1 MRYQHVYPVERPRRL
16 RKSESIRDMVAQFR
30 IDKRKLIMPVFV
42 DETIKEP
49 QRIESMPGIFRYP
62 LAGLEEYFGKLEKLG
77 IKTILLFG
85 IPKIKDQIGSSS
97 YDPNGVVQKALKIC
111 DETSRLTSIA
121 DLCLCE
127 YTDHGHCGLMLNGK
141 VDNDS
146 TLEVYGKIAV
156 SFAEAGADIVAP
168 SGMMD
173 GQVSAIR
180 SALDAGNFRDTLIM
194 SYSSK
199 FASTLYG
206 PFRDAANSSPKF
218 GDRKGYQMDY
228 RNFRSSLKE
237 IELDE
242 QEGADI
248 LMVKPSLFYLDIVTK
263 VRERTNL
270 PLAVYSVSAE
280 YTMIKNAV
288 DMGLVQKE
296 IIEESMLAPFRAG
309 ADLLITY
316 FAEAYANDF

>member
-1 MRYQHVYPVERPRRL
+1 MYPVERPRRL
-16 RKSESIRDMVAQFR
+16 RKSEYIRDMIAQFKV
-30 IDKRKLIMPVFV
+30 DKKKLVMPVFV
-42 DETIKEP
+42 DENIKEA
-49 QRIESMPGIFRYP
+49 QKIESMPGIFRYP
-62 LAGLEEYFGKLEKLG
+62 LSGLEEYFGKLENLG
-77 IKTILLFG
+77 IRTILLFG
-85 IPKIKDQIGSSS
+85 IPKEKDPTGSSS
-97 YDPNGVVQKALKIC
+97 FDPNGVVQKALKIC

-127 YTDHGHCGLMLNGK
+127 YTDHGHCGLMVNGK

-146 TLEVYGKIAV
+146 TLEVYGKIAI
-156 SFAEAGADIVAP
+156 SYAEAGADIVAP

-180 SALDAGNFRDTLIM
+180 SALDTGNFRETLIM

-206 PFRDAANSSPKF
+206 PFRDAASSSPKF
-218 GDRKGYQMDY
+218 GDRRGYQMDY
-228 RNFRSSLKE
+228 RNYRQSLKE

-248 LMVKPSLFYLDIVTK
+248 LMVKPSLFYLDIVAK

-296 IIEESMLAPFRAG
+296 IIEESLVAPFRAG

-316 FAEAYANDF
+316 FAESYANEF

>member
-1 MRYQHVYPVERPRRL
+1 MYPVERLRRL
-16 RKSESIRDMVAQFR
+16 RKSDYIRDMIAQFKV
-30 IDKRKLIMPVFV
+30 DKKKLVMPVFV
-42 DETIKEP
+42 DENIKEP
-49 QRIESMPGIFRYP
+49 QKIESMPGIFRYP
-62 LAGLEEYFGKLEKLG
+62 LSGLEEYFGKLENLG
-77 IKTILLFG
+77 IRTILLFG
-85 IPKIKDQIGSSS
+85 IPKEKDSTGSSS
-97 YDPNGVVQKALKIC
+97 FDPNGVVQKALKIC

-127 YTDHGHCGLMLNGK
+127 YTDHGHCGLMVNGR

-146 TLEVYGKIAV
+146 TLEVYGKIAI
-156 SFAEAGADIVAP
+156 SYAEAGADIVAP

-180 SALDAGNFRDTLIM
+180 SALDTGNFRETLIM

-206 PFRDAANSSPKF
+206 PFRDAAGSSPKF

-228 RNFRSSLKE
+228 RNYRQSLKE
-237 IELDE
+237 VELDE

-263 VRERTNL
+263 VRKRTNL

-296 IIEESMLAPFRAG
+296 IIEEALVAPFRAG

-316 FAEAYANDF
+316 FAESYANEF